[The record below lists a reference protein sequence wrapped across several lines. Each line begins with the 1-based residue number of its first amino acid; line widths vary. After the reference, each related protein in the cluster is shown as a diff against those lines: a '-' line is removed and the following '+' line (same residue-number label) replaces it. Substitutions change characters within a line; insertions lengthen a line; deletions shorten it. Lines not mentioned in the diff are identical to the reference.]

1 MRVEQ
6 DSLGSISLESDCLY
20 GIQTARSLVNLTFS
34 DSKLKDYPEVILA
47 LSVVKQACARAN
59 AQTGTIPSDIGDL
72 LENACRLLASGNYN
86 EHFPVDMLHG
96 GGYIAFNQNINEVL
110 ANLANQSQGHAPGSN
125 SPVSPKKHANASQ
138 STADV
143 CHTAV
148 RIAIFRRAS
157 DLLAQLESA
166 ADAMGALKAKFSHI
180 TTLART
186 CLRDAMPVS
195 LGETFGAF
203 EALLRRRQ
211 EKLTASLSCLSEV
224 NLGGTVIGSG
234 DGATPAYALAVVQ
247 ILSELLSDMPVYR
260 RANLYDAAQNIDD
273 LASISAELRILSEG
287 LIKICKDLRLLASG
301 PNGGFGELILP
312 GVQEGSSFFIGKFNP
327 IVPETVIQ
335 ACMQVLGA
343 DRVVQAAHEHGELNL
358 NIFEGAAV
366 KNILDATKMLKNA
379 LALLTDKC
387 ILGIEADEARCRTL
401 VNMQA
406 ASSANTVKSEV
417 R

>member
-1 MRVEQ
+1 MRVER
-6 DSLGSISLESDCLY
+6 DSLGTLELESGCLY
-20 GIQTARSLVNLTFS
+20 GIQTSRSLMNTTFS
-34 DSKLKDYPEVILA
+34 SSKLRDYPEVILS

-59 AQTGTIPSDIGDL
+59 AETGMISSDIADL
-72 LENACRLLASGNYN
+72 LEDACSLLATGIYN

-110 ANLANQSQGHAPGSN
+110 ANLSNQSQGNAPGSN
-125 SPVSPKKHANASQ
+125 TPVDPKKHVNASQ

-143 CHTAV
+143 CHTGM
-148 RIAIFRRAS
+148 RIAIFRESRN
-157 DLLAQLESA
+157 LLEQLELAS
-166 ADAMGALKAKFSHI
+166 DAMGELRAKFAHI

-203 EALLRRRQ
+203 EALLRRRH
-211 EKLTASLSCLSEV
+211 ERLTSSLSCLSEV

-234 DGATPAYALAVVQ
+234 DGATPAYALAVVR
-247 ILSELLSDMPVYR
+247 ILSELLPDMPVYR
-260 RANLYDAAQNIDD
+260 RSNLYDAAQNIDD

-287 LIKICKDLRLLASG
+287 LIKVCKDLRLLASG

-312 GVQEGSSFFIGKFNP
+312 GVQEGSSFFLGKFNP

-358 NIFEGAAV
+358 NIFEGAAA
-366 KNILDATKMLKNA
+366 KNILDAIKMLKNA

-387 ILGIEADEARCRTL
+387 ILGIQADEARCKTL
-401 VNMQA
+401 VNMQVS
-406 ASSANTVKSEV
+406 SSATIVRSEV

>member
-6 DSLGSISLESDCLY
+6 DSLGTVCLGADCLY
-20 GIQTARSLVNLTFS
+20 GIQTARALASTSFS
-34 DSKLKDYPEVILA
+34 GSALKDYPELILS

-59 AQTGTIPSDIGDL
+59 AQAAVIPADIADL
-72 LENACRLLASGNYN
+72 LEQACGLLTTGAFS

-96 GGYIAFNQNINEVL
+96 GGYIALNQNINEVL
-110 ANLANQSQGHAPGSN
+110 ANLSNQSLGHSPGSYA
-125 SPVSPKKHANASQ
+125 PVHPKRHANASQ

-143 CHTAV
+143 CHTAS
-148 RIAIFRRAS
+148 RIAIFSVSS
-157 DLLAQLESA
+157 DLLQELESA
-166 ADAMGALKAKFSHI
+166 ATAMADLRVRFANVS
-180 TTLART
+180 TLART

-211 EKLTASLSCLSEV
+211 KRLATALACLAEV
-224 NLGGTVIGSG
+224 NLGGTVIGTG
-234 DGATPAYALAVVQ
+234 DGATAAYRDSVIAVLA
-247 ILSELLSDMPVYR
+247 ELLPNIPICR
-260 RANLYDAAQNIDD
+260 RENFYDAAQNIDD
-273 LASISAELRILSEG
+273 LAAISAELKILSEG

-312 GVQEGSSFFIGKFNP
+312 GVQEGSSFFPGKFNP

-335 ACMQVLGA
+335 VCMQVLGA

-358 NIFEGAAV
+358 NVFEGAAV
-366 KNILDATKMLKNA
+366 KNILDAIKMLTNA
-379 LALLTDKC
+379 LALLSDKC
-387 ILGIEADEARCRTL
+387 LSGIEADEDRCRAL
-401 VNMQA
+401 VNMNV
-406 ASSANTVKSEV
+406 SSSISVTSEV